1 MHNAELK
8 EIGVLM
14 RKGQDNLLQT
24 VDDAIRRMKSDGTL
38 RRLHEKYG
46 LVYAY

>member
-1 MHNAELK
+1 
-8 EIGVLM
+8 
-14 RKGQDNLLQT
+14 LLQMVNNT
-24 VDDAIRRMKSDGTL
+24 IQQMKSDGTL

>member
-1 MHNAELK
+1 MVNNTIQE
-8 EIGVLM
+8 
-14 RKGQDNLLQT
+14 
-24 VDDAIRRMKSDGTL
+24 MKSDGTL

>member
-1 MHNAELK
+1 
-8 EIGVLM
+8 M
-14 RKGQDNLLQT
+14 RRGQDDLLEM
-24 VDDAIRRMKSDGTL
+24 VNGVIRRMKSDGTL

>member
-1 MHNAELK
+1 MQK
-8 EIGVLM
+8 EQEDLM
-14 RKGQDNLLQT
+14 KMVNN
-24 VDDAIRRMKSDGTL
+24 AIRKMKSDGTL